1 MEKIDENYIKNRKI
15 IENLPD
21 DKKQKSELPKW
32 LMIIRLFISLIWIV
46 FQIYIMVY
54 PLAPMIQRPLHV
66 AFGVSLI
73 FLFKP
78 LKGVGLKKHIFSFID
93 LSCVIIPLIIGIY
106 FIYNSTRIQ
115 NRIIFIDPIFLL
127 DKIFCV
133 FLVVLLIE
141 AIRRTVGISLL
152 SVVVAFLL
160 YGWIGYIFPGW
171 LKFDGIKFNEY
182 VELLFLGDSGIFGI
196 PVETSLRYVF
206 YFVMFGAIYS
216 AIGGSKLLVG
226 LGLRLTQKQKGGSAK
241 AAVIASSLMGTVS
254 GSAVANVAATGVF
267 TIPLMKQDG
276 YDKETAGAIEAI
288 ASTGGQLMPP
298 IMGIGAFIMA
308 ELLGVPYLRIAL
320 AGIIPAL
327 LFYISLF
334 LLIDF
339 KARAEGRG
347 TIRFLSKENSPKK
360 LMHFAHLFIPLFVI
374 VFYIIRGYSPTIAA
388 FYGSIAGI
396 VVSFFRK
403 ETCLNFSKL
412 IQMINSIGQQAA
424 SIVIPIA
431 SIGIIVGVAIQSNLA
446 LKFSSKLLQISGG
459 SLTLS
464 LIFIIMGCIIL
475 GMGLPTV
482 AAYILSAVF
491 FVPPLV
497 KFGAI
502 PLAAHFFVF
511 YYSIL
516 AMVTPPVA
524 LASFTAAGLAGGNVV
539 KTGIKAFSMSLVAF
553 MIPFSFLFK
562 PALLWEGKINSILIT
577 VLISLLGV
585 VIWTAS
591 ISGYIGI
598 KLSIPLRFFL
608 GFLALLMIIPKNMIV
623 NLLAVVFSILVL
635 LYIFKE
641 LLIKKLSIYK
651 SYKNKINKS

>member
-1 MEKIDENYIKNRKI
+1 MEKTDENYVKNRKI

-21 DKKQKSELPKW
+21 NKKQKSELPKW
-32 LMIIRLFISLIWIV
+32 LMTIRFFISLIWII
-46 FQIYIMVY
+46 FQIYIIIY

-66 AFGVSLI
+66 VFGVSLI

-78 LKGVGLKKHIFSFID
+78 LKGKGLKKHIFSFID

-106 FIYNSTRIQ
+106 FIYNSIRIQ
-115 NRIIFIDPIFLL
+115 GRIVFIDPIFPL

-133 FLVVLLIE
+133 FLVVFLLE
-141 AIRRTVGISLL
+141 ATRRTVGISLL

-160 YGWIGYIFPGW
+160 YGWISYILPGW
-171 LKFDGIKFNEY
+171 LKFEGIKFNEY

-226 LGLRLTQKQKGGSAK
+226 IGLRLTQGQKGGSAK

-276 YDKETAGAIEAI
+276 YNKETAGATEAI

-298 IMGIGAFIMA
+298 IMGISAFIMA

-320 AGIIPAL
+320 AGVIPAL

-339 KARAEGRG
+339 GARAESKS
-347 TIRFLSKENSPKK
+347 TIRAFSQENTSKR

-374 VFYIIRGYSPTIAA
+374 VFYIIRGYSPTMAA
-388 FYGSIAGI
+388 FCGSITGI

-403 ETCLNFSKL
+403 ETRLNFPKL
-412 IQMINSIGQQAA
+412 IQIINSIGQQAA

-446 LKFSSKLLQISGG
+446 LKFSSRLLQISGG
-459 SLTLS
+459 SLIIS
-464 LIFIIMGCIIL
+464 LIFIIIGCIIL

-491 FVPPLV
+491 FVSPLV
-497 KFGAI
+497 KFGAS

-511 YYSIL
+511 YYSVL

-524 LASFTAAGLAGGNVV
+524 LASFTAAGLAGGNVN
-539 KTGIKAFSMSLVAF
+539 KTGIKAFIMSLVAF

-562 PALLWEGKINSILIT
+562 PSLLCEGNISNILIT
-577 VLISLLGV
+577 TLFALVGV
-585 VIWTAS
+585 VVWTAS
-591 ISGYIGI
+591 ISGYIGV
-598 KLSIPLRFFL
+598 KLSVPLRFFL
-608 GFLALLMIIPKNMIV
+608 GFLALFIIIPTNLRV
-623 NLLAVVFSILVL
+623 NTLATVFSILVF
-635 LYIFKE
+635 LYIFIINPWLKR
-641 LLIKKLSIYK
+641 I
-651 SYKNKINKS
+651 INKKS

>member
-15 IENLPD
+15 IENLHD

-32 LMIIRLFISLIWIV
+32 LMTIRFFLSLIWIV
-46 FQIYIMVY
+46 FQIYIIIY
-54 PLAPMIQRPLHV
+54 PLAPMVQRPLHV
-66 AFGVSLI
+66 VFGVSLI

-78 LKGVGLKKHIFSFID
+78 LKGTGFKKHIFSFID

-106 FIYNSTRIQ
+106 FIYNSIRIQ
-115 NRIIFIDPIFLL
+115 SRIVFIDPIFPL

-171 LKFDGIKFNEY
+171 LKFEGIKFNEY

-206 YFVMFGAIYS
+206 YFVVFGAIYS

-226 LGLRLTQKQKGGSAK
+226 IGLRLTQGQKGGSAK

-276 YDKETAGAIEAI
+276 YDKETAGATEAI

-298 IMGIGAFIMA
+298 IMGISAFIMA
-308 ELLGVPYLRIAL
+308 EFLGVPYLRIAL
-320 AGIIPAL
+320 AGVIPAL

-339 KARAEGRG
+339 RARAEGRR
-347 TIRFLSKENSPKK
+347 TIRFFSQENSPKK

-374 VFYIIRGYSPTIAA
+374 VFYIIRGYSPTMAA
-388 FYGSIAGI
+388 FYGSITGI

-403 ETCLNFSKL
+403 ETRLNFSKL
-412 IQMINSIGQQAA
+412 IQVINSIGQQAA

-446 LKFSSKLLQISGG
+446 LKFSSRLLQISGG

-464 LIFIIMGCIIL
+464 LIFIIIGCIIL

-491 FVPPLV
+491 FVSPLI

-511 YYSIL
+511 YYSVL

-524 LASFTAAGLAGGNVV
+524 LASFTAAGLAGGNVT
-539 KTGIKAFSMSLVAF
+539 KTGIKAFLMSLVAF

-562 PALLWEGKINSILIT
+562 SALLWEGEINYILVT
-577 VLISLLGV
+577 TLYTLIGV
-585 VIWTAS
+585 IIWTAS
-591 ISGYIGI
+591 ICGYIGI
-598 KLSIPLRFFL
+598 KLSIPIRLFL
-608 GFLALLMIIPKNMIV
+608 GFLAVIIMIPKNMMV

-635 LYIFKE
+635 LYIFVVNPWLKRIINE
-641 LLIKKLSIYK
+641 K
-651 SYKNKINKS
+651 S

>member
-1 MEKIDENYIKNRKI
+1 MEKTDENYIKNRKI

-32 LMIIRLFISLIWIV
+32 LMTIRFFISLIWIV
-46 FQIYIMVY
+46 FQIYIIIY
-54 PLAPMIQRPLHV
+54 PLAPMVQRPLHV
-66 AFGVSLI
+66 VFGVSLI

-78 LKGVGLKKHIFSFID
+78 LKGTGLKKHIFSFID

-106 FIYNSTRIQ
+106 FIYNSIRIQ
-115 NRIIFIDPIFLL
+115 SRIVFIDPIFPL

-160 YGWIGYIFPGW
+160 YGWISYIFPGW
-171 LKFDGIKFNEY
+171 LKFEGIKFNEY

-206 YFVMFGAIYS
+206 YFVVFGAIYS

-226 LGLRLTQKQKGGSAK
+226 IGLRLTQGQKGGPAK

-276 YDKETAGAIEAI
+276 YDKETAGATEAI

-320 AGIIPAL
+320 AGVIPAL

-339 KARAEGRG
+339 RARVEGKR
-347 TIRFLSKENSPKK
+347 TTRVFSQENSPKK

-374 VFYIIRGYSPTIAA
+374 VFYIIRGYSPTMAA

-403 ETCLNFSKL
+403 ETRLDFSKL

-446 LKFSSKLLQISGG
+446 LKFSSRLLQISGG

-491 FVPPLV
+491 FVPPLI

-511 YYSIL
+511 YYSVL

-524 LASFTAAGLAGGNVV
+524 LASFTAAGLAGGNVN
-539 KTGIKAFSMSLVAF
+539 KTGIKAFLMSLVAF

-562 PALLWEGKINSILIT
+562 SALLWEGEINYILVT
-577 VLISLLGV
+577 TLYTLIGV
-585 VIWTAS
+585 IIWTAS
-591 ISGYIGI
+591 ICGYIGI
-598 KLSIPLRFFL
+598 KLSIPIRLFL
-608 GFLALLMIIPKNMIV
+608 GFLAIIIMIPKNMMV
-623 NLLAVVFSILVL
+623 NLLAVGFSILVL
-635 LYIFKE
+635 LYIFVVNPWLKR
-641 LLIKKLSIYK
+641 I
-651 SYKNKINKS
+651 INKKS

>member
-1 MEKIDENYIKNRKI
+1 VKKMNENCIKNRKI
-15 IENLPD
+15 IENLTES
-21 DKKQKSELPKW
+21 KEQKSELAKW
-32 LMIIRLFISLIWIV
+32 LITIRFFISLIWIV
-46 FQIYIMVY
+46 FQIYIIIY
-54 PLAPMIQRPLHV
+54 PLAPMVQRPLHV

-78 LKGVGLKKHIFSFID
+78 LKGTGLKKHIFSFID
-93 LSCVIIPLIIGIY
+93 LTCVIMPLIIGVY
-106 FIYNSTRIQ
+106 FIYNSIRIQ
-115 NRIIFIDPIFLL
+115 NRIVFIDPIFPL

-171 LKFDGIKFNEY
+171 LKFDGIRFNEY

-216 AIGGSKLLVG
+216 AIGGSKLLVKI
-226 LGLRLTQKQKGGSAK
+226 GLRLTQKQKGGSAK

-267 TIPLMKQDG
+267 TIPLMKQYG
-276 YDKETAGAIEAI
+276 YDKETAGATEAI

-298 IMGIGAFIMA
+298 IMGIAAFIMA
-308 ELLGVPYLRIAL
+308 ELLGIPYLRIAL

-327 LFYISLF
+327 LFYVSLF

-347 TIRFLSKENSPKK
+347 TIGFLSKENSPKK
-360 LMHFAHLFIPLFVI
+360 LMYFAHLFIPIFVI

-396 VVSFFRK
+396 MVSFFRK
-403 ETCLNFSKL
+403 ETRLNFSKL
-412 IQMINSIGQQAA
+412 IQIVNSIGQQAA

-459 SLTLS
+459 SLPIS

-482 AAYILSAVF
+482 AAYIMGAVF

-511 YYSIL
+511 YYSVL
-516 AMVTPPVA
+516 SMVTPPVA
-524 LASFTAAGLAGGNVV
+524 LASFTAAGLAGGNVT
-539 KTGIKAFSMSLVAF
+539 KTAIKAFLMSLVAF

-562 PALLWEGKINSILIT
+562 PTLLWEGKINSILIT
-577 VLISLLGV
+577 VLLALVGV
-585 VIWTAS
+585 VIWTIS
-591 ISGYIGI
+591 LSGYSGYLRV
-598 KLSIPLRFFL
+598 KLSVPIRLFL
-608 GFLALLMIIPKNMIV
+608 GFLAILIIIPKNMMV
-623 NLLAVVFSILVL
+623 NLLAVVISILVL
-635 LYIFKE
+635 LYFI
-641 LLIKKLSIYK
+641 IKNPKLKKIISE
-651 SYKNKINKS
+651 KN